1 MFLFSAGKRSDMYLL
16 KDQKDGNSKEKRKSS
31 KKAKK
36 TKKHS
41 KHVVNYDH
49 TSGSEGEGE
58 QDSNFTLHT
67 LITTNSW

>member
-1 MFLFSAGKRSDMYLL
+1 MYLL
-16 KDQKDGNSKEKRKSS
+16 KDQKGESSKEKRKSS
-31 KKAKK
+31 KKSKK

-58 QDSNFTLHT
+58 KDEY
-67 LITTNSW
+67 LIV